1 MTTAEREG
9 ARRAARRKA
18 AVDWRRDLNG
28 GRLTRGRLRLSSGG
42 ARFALFS
49 YKYLRHTKG
58 RAAGTPLALEPWQ
71 LEIVSELL
79 ERERD
84 FYVTLEATDLFVPE
98 RWVRKVEEFLYDLDE
113 FESPRIHREALIGL
127 PKKNGKSTLSGGL
140 ALYLLM
146 ADGEPGAEVYSAAA
160 AKDQA
165 GIVFRQA
172 KAMVLA
178 SEILSS
184 KLRIYRDRIEHPETD
199 SFYAVISA
207 DADVQEGVNP
217 HAVIADELHAH
228 KSRALY
234 DTLRSATI
242 GREEPLFV
250 SITTAGVDLETIC
263 GEVFTR
269 GAGPRPRYRL
279 GAIVPRADKAR
290 SFYFH
295 WRGVPEAKRGDR
307 VAWKQANPLRSL
319 TLERLE
325 EEAAI
330 ERPRAIFERYHLN
343 AWTRIDAHV
352 FTPTMIEKLV
362 DRKLTIARGAE
373 IVVAVDV
380 GLMHDT
386 FGVTWN
392 TAGEP
397 PFVLRGQA
405 WGAWPDPKK
414 PPPPA
419 HEIVE
424 GPGPLDFDVVEAF
437 ILDDLARTYRIRE
450 VTYDPYKF
458 ARSAEILKSKGL
470 RCIEFDQGHSRM
482 VPASEGLYRKIAKRE
497 VRTAK
502 DLVLQAHLE
511 AAAARD
517 VGSGRWRLDKGRA
530 KRPMDLAVCAAMGL
544 ERASAPAPP
553 KPGFAVL

>member
-1 MTTAEREG
+1 MTTVEREG
-9 ARRAARRKA
+9 ARRRARRTEGL
-18 AVDWRRDLNG
+18 DWKRDLNG

-58 RAAGTPLALEPWQ
+58 SAAGLPLAVEPWQ
-71 LEIVSELL
+71 LEIVGELL

-84 FYVTLEATDLFVPE
+84 RFVVLEAADLFVAE
-98 RWVRKVEEFLYDLDE
+98 RWVRKVEEFLHDLDE
-113 FESPRIHREALIGL
+113 FVSPRIHREALIGL

-146 ADGEPGAEVYSAAA
+146 ADGEPGAEIYSAAA

-165 GIVFRQA
+165 KIVFRQA

-178 SEILSS
+178 SPILSA
-184 KLRIYRDRIEHPETD
+184 KLRVYKGVIEHPETD
-199 SFYAVISA
+199 SLYTAISA

-217 HAVIADELHAH
+217 HGVIADELHAH

-269 GAGPRPRYRL
+269 GAGPRPKFRN
-279 GAIVPRADKAR
+279 GAVIPRADKAR

-295 WRGVPEAKRGDR
+295 WRGVPDAKRADR
-307 VAWKQANPLRSL
+307 KAWKQANPLRSL
-319 TLERLE
+319 TLDRLE

-330 ERPRAIFERYHLN
+330 ERPVAIFERYHLN
-343 AWTRIDAHV
+343 RWTRIEAHV
-352 FTPTMIEKLV
+352 FSPEMVEKIV
-362 DRKLTIARGAE
+362 DRKARIARGDE
-373 IVVAVDV
+373 VIVAVDV

-392 TAGEP
+392 TTTAP
-397 PFVLRGQA
+397 YVLRGQA
-405 WGAWPDPKK
+405 WGVHPDPKK

-424 GPGPLDFDVVEAF
+424 GPGPLDFDLAEDF
-437 ILDDLARTYRIRE
+437 ILELAKAYRIRE
-450 VTYDPYKF
+450 VVYDPYKF
-458 ARSAEILKSKGL
+458 ARSAEILKRKGL
-470 RCIEFDQGHSRM
+470 SVVEFDQGNARM
-482 VPASEGLYRKIAKRE
+482 VPASEGLYRRVAKRE
-497 VRTAK
+497 VRTNA
-502 DLVLQAHLE
+502 DAVLAAHLE

-530 KRPMDLAVCAAMGL
+530 KRPMDLAVCSAMGL
-544 ERASAPAPP
+544 DRAAAPP
-553 KPGFAVL
+553 PPPPKFDLL